1 MIEFTW
7 ETLGGLVVGAEI
19 MDNPDFDIK
28 GDNLKWVVVL
38 HLGILRL
45 VFSKYIIEN

>member
-7 ETLGGLVVGAEI
+7 ETIGGLVFGAEV
-19 MDNPDFDIK
+19 MDNHDFDVK

-38 HLGILRL
+38 HVGILRL
-45 VFSKYIIEN
+45 VFSKYIMES

>member
-7 ETLGGLVVGAEI
+7 ETIGGLVFGIEL
-19 MDNPDFDIK
+19 MDNPDFDVK
-28 GDNLKWVVVL
+28 EDNLKLVVVL
-38 HLGILRL
+38 HVGILRL

>member
-7 ETLGGLVVGAEI
+7 ELIGGLVFGVEI
-19 MDNPDFDIK
+19 MDNPNFDVK
-28 GDNLKWVVVL
+28 EDNLKWVVVL
-38 HLGILRL
+38 HVGILRL

>member
-7 ETLGGLVVGAEI
+7 ETIGGLVFGAEI
-19 MDNPDFDIK
+19 MDNQDFDIK

-38 HLGILRL
+38 HVGILRL
-45 VFSKYIIEN
+45 VFSKYIMEN